1 MGRSDRYKPNL
12 FERWEKLALRT
23 AAGCLTLLLIAQA
36 LLMLDTPR
44 RYLSRVDRL
53 EGEAVSLK
61 TPIVAEKPLTI
72 TENAPVA
79 SPFALLRERRAL
91 VVRMIHPPPDPTV
104 YITVNGQRAGDFRRG
119 DVKIIVYEG
128 DYVEI
133 DASALATAASFVVSI
148 PGGGLTEPEDGLVLE
163 GREGPIPVGKVKFKH

>member
-23 AAGCLTLLLIAQA
+23 AVGCLTLLLVGQT
-36 LLMLDTPR
+36 LLMLDMPR

-53 EGEAVSLK
+53 EGEAVSFH

-72 TENAPVA
+72 TENTPVA

-91 VVRMIHPPPDPTV
+91 VVRMIQPKPDSAI

-119 DVKIIVYEG
+119 DVRIVVYEG

-133 DASALATAASFVVSI
+133 DASASSQVANFVVNV
-148 PGGGLTEPEDGLVLE
+148 PGGGLQYPEDGLVLE
-163 GREGPIPVGKVKFKH
+163 GREIGRAHV